1 MRHARPVTESMQRT
15 GAIDGNAAS
24 ATAASRD
31 PAEWGPRLDGLIAM
45 LSHDLRTPLSAISG
59 WLFLLE
65 SGKLD
70 PDAQKRAL
78 AKIKASVEE
87 QVQLIDDTLTISRG
101 ETGRIEIDCA
111 PVQLGEPL
119 GAALETLRVQA
130 AAKGVAVDD
139 ATARTTVTIDADA
152 AKLERAVELVLAH
165 ALKAT
170 PAGGQIRVSAAATPA
185 TIVLTVRDNGSGYAM
200 ADLPYVLDPFR
211 RSADGSL
218 RTARGA
224 DRGLLLAQALIGAH
238 GGTLQVAS
246 DGAGTGETFTIE
258 LPAAGSGAGVQP

>member
-1 MRHARPVTESMQRT
+1 MQRT
-15 GAIDGNAAS
+15 GAMGGNAAR
-24 ATAASRD
+24 ATGAGED
-31 PAEWGPRLDGLIAM
+31 PDDWGRRLDGLIAM

-70 PDAQKRAL
+70 ADAQKRAL
-78 AKIKASVEE
+78 SKIKASVEE

-101 ETGRIEIDCA
+101 ETGRIEIERT
-111 PVQLGEPL
+111 PVPLGKPL
-119 GAALETLRVQA
+119 GAALGTLRVQA
-130 AAKGVAVDD
+130 AAKGVSVDD
-139 ATARTTVTIDADA
+139 SAARATATIDADA

-185 TIVLTVRDNGSGYAM
+185 TIVLTVRDTGNGFET

-211 RSADGSL
+211 RSADGSM